1 MFAVKLIRAVL
12 FFPSVTKRRMVLL
25 LGMTLT
31 ATLFEGFGVAMLFP
45 VMDYIEKGRDFLELA
60 KESRMWLYIDTIFSI
75 FSIPKNLISLMVLV
89 FLLLIVRQLFN
100 YLRTVYSTWITEA
113 IFADIRGEGFR
124 WFVRAD
130 MPFYDIHGIGE
141 LVNVLTVDGIRAG
154 SGIFTFFNLLAAS
167 MIFVLYFI
175 FLLFLSPGMT
185 LFAMGI
191 MGCVGLVLKSRI
203 TRSGEIGLEVSK
215 YNDKI
220 SASVVERLNGIRLI
234 KLSAT
239 EEEEIRSIRGFS
251 EKIRENTYKLA
262 RIRARMEFTVDP
274 MVILAGLTILY
285 LSSEVFHMTL
295 AKTGIFI
302 FILLRLMPYTKDM
315 FNSRQ
320 ALAGFSGSL
329 FRVTSLLDRARGSEV
344 IRGGKVASFK
354 LEKGIRFE
362 NVSFAYD
369 QRSDFALKNINI
381 WIAAGRMTAL
391 IGRSGAGK
399 STLVDLIPRLRVPSE
414 GRITVDSQPIEEFD
428 LKILRRSI
436 AFVSQEGFLF
446 NDTIENNIKYCR
458 PDANMDDVARAA
470 AMAYAEGFIRE
481 FPEGYETVV
490 GERGVKLSGGQKQ
503 RIILARALLQQASII
518 ILDEPTTALDS
529 ESEVY
534 IQKAMEGLRARGGIT
549 MIVIAHRLSTI
560 RSADQIIV
568 LDRGRVIE
576 CGSPSELM
584 HEDTWYA
591 DMVRMQTI
599 SEY

>member
-1 MFAVKLIRAVL
+1 
-12 FFPSVTKRRMVLL
+12 MVLL

>member
-1 MFAVKLIRAVL
+1 
-12 FFPSVTKRRMVLL
+12 
-25 LGMTLT
+25 
-31 ATLFEGFGVAMLFP
+31 MLFP
-45 VMDYIEKGRDFLELA
+45 VMDYIEKGRDFLTLA
-60 KESRMWLYIDTIFSI
+60 RASRMWLYIDTIFSI

-329 FRVTSLLDRARGSEV
+329 FRVTSLLDKARRSEV

-381 WIAAGRMTAL
+381 WIPAGRMTAL

-458 PDANMDDVARAA
+458 PDANMDDVARVA

-518 ILDEPTTALDS
+518 ILDEPTSALDS

-591 DMVRMQTI
+591 EMIKMQAVG
-599 SEY
+599 